1 MFKSKFKLTF
11 GTDPEVFSTIES
23 GDKNL
28 VISPAL
34 LEKFS
39 NLREVRIK
47 NDTRTNEEKIK
58 HPVYIKSRYFNW
70 MMDGVAWEAT
80 VSPAKV
86 PQELFDK
93 MVVSLMSLQEVL
105 NSLEFNDKKLNLF
118 QKPVVDIEPDM
129 YLPYLNEERIL
140 QGFIFGCDPDE
151 DAIIP
156 NYKCETIDVA
166 KHLYRYGG
174 GHFHIGSE
182 DPKIVET
189 MQEIYMP
196 FLRLLA
202 IFVGNVSIAFS
213 KFPEEEKKRAK
224 TYGKPGRFR
233 FQKWGIEYRSPSNSW
248 ISDSGII
255 ELMFEG
261 AEKAVYFLQK
271 PDEGIP
277 VINKYLTP
285 TINAISEGDSKT
297 SMEILQEILI

>member
-11 GTDPEVFSTIES
+11 GTDPEVFSIVKN

-28 VISPAL
+28 VVSPAL

-39 NLREVRIK
+39 GLKEVPSHLIG
-47 NDTRTNEEKIK
+47 EEKIK
-58 HPVYIKSRYFNW
+58 HPYYITKEYFSW

-80 VSPAKV
+80 ISPSKV
-86 PQELFDK
+86 PEELNDK
-93 MVVSLMSLQEVL
+93 LVGSLNTLQEKINEL
-105 NSLEFNDKKLNLF
+105 TFMDKKLILYK
-118 QKPVVDIEPDM
+118 KPVVDIEPDM
-129 YLPYLNEERIL
+129 YLPYLDEEKIL

-156 NYKCETIDVA
+156 DYKCETIDVT

-182 DPKIVET
+182 DSKIVET

-202 IFVGNVSIAFS
+202 IFVGNISIAYS
-213 KFPEEEKKRAK
+213 KYPEEEKKRAE

-233 FQKWGIEYRSPSNSW
+233 FQDWGIEYRSPSNSW
-248 ISDSGII
+248 ISNSEVT

-261 AEKAVYFLQK
+261 AEKSVYFLQK

-277 VINKYLTP
+277 IINKYLNP
-285 TINAISEGDSKT
+285 TINAISSGDSKV
-297 SMEILQEILI
+297 SMEILQEILL

>member
-1 MFKSKFKLTF
+1 MFRSKYELTF
-11 GTDPEVFSTIES
+11 GTDPEVFSIVRD
-23 GDKNL
+23 GNRNL

-39 NLREVRIK
+39 GLKEVSSHL
-47 NDTRTNEEKIK
+47 TGEEKIK
-58 HPVYIKSRYFNW
+58 HPYFITRKYFSW

-80 VSPAKV
+80 ILPAKIPEELHERIDEAIFV
-86 PQELFDK
+86 LNKEIKKLDYKGYNLELFK
-93 MVVSLMSLQEVL
+93 
-105 NSLEFNDKKLNLF
+105 
-118 QKPVVDIEPDM
+118 KPVVDIEPDM
-129 YLPYLNEERIL
+129 YLPYLDEERIL

-156 NYKCETIDVA
+156 DYKCETIDVA

-182 DPKIVET
+182 NSEVAEMMKKV
-189 MQEIYMP
+189 YNP

-213 KFPEEEKKRAK
+213 DFPTEEKMRAE

-248 ISDSGII
+248 ISNIDTIN
-255 ELMFEG
+255 LMFEG
-261 AEKAVYFLQK
+261 AEKSVYFLNK
-271 PDEGIP
+271 PKEGIP
-277 VINKYLTP
+277 LINKYLRP
-285 TINAISEGDSKT
+285 TIEAISNGDSKL
-297 SMEILQEILI
+297 SKEILSEVLL

>member
-1 MFKSKFKLTF
+1 MFKSKYKLTF
-11 GTDPEVFSTIES
+11 GTDPEVFSTVKN

-28 VISPAL
+28 VVSPAL

-39 NLREVRIK
+39 GLKEIPSSLSGK
-47 NDTRTNEEKIK
+47 EKIK
-58 HPVYIKSRYFNW
+58 HPYYITQNNFSW

-80 VSPAKV
+80 IMPSKTPGELHDKILESILTLNEKIKELKYEGKSL
-86 PQELFDK
+86 ELFR
-93 MVVSLMSLQEVL
+93 
-105 NSLEFNDKKLNLF
+105 
-118 QKPVVDIEPDM
+118 KPVVDIEPDM
-129 YLPYLNEERIL
+129 YLPYLDEEKIL
-140 QGFIFGCDPDE
+140 QGFIFGCDPDQ

-156 NYKCETIDVA
+156 EYKCETLDVS

-182 DPKIVET
+182 DAEIVET
-189 MQEIYMP
+189 IQEIYNP

-233 FQKWGIEYRSPSNSW
+233 FQEWGIEYRSPSNSW
-248 ISDSGII
+248 ISDPEAIN
-255 ELMFEG
+255 LMFEG

-271 PDEGIP
+271 PEEGIP

-285 TINAISEGDSKT
+285 TVNAIQNGDQEV
-297 SMEILQEILI
+297 SMEILQEVLL